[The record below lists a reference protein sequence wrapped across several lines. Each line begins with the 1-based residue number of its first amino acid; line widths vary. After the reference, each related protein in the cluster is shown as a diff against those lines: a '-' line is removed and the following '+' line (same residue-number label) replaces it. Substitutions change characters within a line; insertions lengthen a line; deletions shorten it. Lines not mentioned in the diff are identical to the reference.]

1 MLAGLVMVVFTP
13 SLLVVLVVV
22 VVVVVRRTREQLV
35 VSAYQAWPAP
45 VLGAVRPRPSAG
57 PGMPVTVEFL
67 AE

>member
-1 MLAGLVMVVFTP
+1 MLSELV
-13 SLLVVLVVV
+13 LVVSAPSLVVV
-22 VVVVVRRTREQLV
+22 VRTGEQLV

-45 VLGAVRPRPSAG
+45 VLGAVRPRPDPG